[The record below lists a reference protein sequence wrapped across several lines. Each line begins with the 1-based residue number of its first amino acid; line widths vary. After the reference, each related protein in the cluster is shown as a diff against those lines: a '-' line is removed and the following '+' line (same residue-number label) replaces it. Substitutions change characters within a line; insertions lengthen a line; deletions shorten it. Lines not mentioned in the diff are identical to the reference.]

1 MMTRILMIGVL
12 MGALAFVAAPRHAEA
27 ALMDGKALA
36 NQCKQPSGTQS
47 RGICLGYIA
56 AIADA
61 LAGGGIGKR
70 KACFATAA
78 KLSAMRDTVV
88 AHLEKQKRTA
98 DEPAHDAVIVALANR
113 FTC

>member
-47 RGICLGYIA
+47 RRICRRSIA
-56 AIADA
+56 AIAH
-61 LAGGGIGKR
+61 
-70 KACFATAA
+70 
-78 KLSAMRDTVV
+78 S
-88 AHLEKQKRTA
+88 
-98 DEPAHDAVIVALANR
+98 
-113 FTC
+113 